1 MITVILTIY
10 GSNSDRV
17 GYLVG
22 LLRRL
27 QLHKGIEVIL
37 VEQYED
43 IQLWDWVT
51 SICPLIYVPIKG
63 DLFNLSWCRN
73 VGARTA
79 SGDILVMMDADMFFG
94 VDYFEYIK
102 QVTTYSIGWD
112 RLFYLTWLGSQSLL
126 AGVTKEGLIEEQLR
140 ELVTRFRRSSCE
152 ENGGDCWADFQ
163 ASRETVAQGGINVF
177 NREWYFEVLGG
188 YCEDFQGWGGEDTEI
203 MNRATAL
210 TGEYYKI
217 PCTVLHLH
225 HYRGASIPG
234 PYNSNSLQ
242 MSMSDPIGTAEK
254 LVKLCIGNPER
265 PTFLYV

>member
-1 MITVILTIY
+1 MISIILAVY

-27 QLHKGIEVIL
+27 QLYKGIEVIL
-37 VEQYED
+37 VEQHKD
-43 IQLWDWVT
+43 MKLWDWVP
-51 SICPLIYVPIKG
+51 SIGPLVYIAIKG

-94 VDYFEYIK
+94 ADYFDYIK
-102 QVTTYSIGWD
+102 QVTTYAIGWD

-126 AGVTKEGLIEEQLR
+126 ARVTKGLTEEQLE
-140 ELVTRFRRSSCE
+140 ELVTGFRKSSWE
-152 ENGGDCWADFQ
+152 ESGGDYWADFTS
-163 ASRETVAQGGINVF
+163 SRETVAQGGINVF
-177 NREWYFEVLGG
+177 NRKWYFEVLGG

-203 MNRATAL
+203 MNRAAAL
-210 TGEYYKI
+210 MGEYCKI

-225 HYRGASIPG
+225 HYRGTSVQG
-234 PYNSNSLQ
+234 PHNNNSLQ
-242 MSMSDPIGTAEK
+242 ISMSDPIGTAEK
-254 LVKLCIGNPER
+254 LVKLCLGNPGH